1 MKENARKGDSFKKLT
16 NEWTID
22 VENRMKLEQ
31 RLLFL
36 EFQKRGGRPTE
47 GELRKNKKEKKEKKG
62 GTGVQWGQ
70 YVNIE
75 GMFLLNESLKRW
87 RFGRIS
93 SKIGEN
99 EYTWV

>member
-47 GELRKNKKEKKEKKG
+47 GELRKNKKEKKEEKG
-62 GTGVQWGQ
+62 VTGVQWGQ
-70 YVNIE
+70 YVNVE
-75 GMFLLNESLKRW
+75 GMFL
-87 RFGRIS
+87 
-93 SKIGEN
+93 
-99 EYTWV
+99 